1 MRVDRWAG
9 TCKALKAK
17 VRSLL
22 LTSRSRRNTNRYWEG
37 KDVRELR
44 VMLLCLAASG
54 QWHHDQRA
62 VRSKRL

>member
-9 TCKALKAK
+9 TCKALKAE

-22 LTSRSRRNTNRYWEG
+22 LTSRSRRTTNRCWEG
-37 KDVRELR
+37 KDLRELQ
-44 VMLLCLAASG
+44 VMLLSLAARG
-54 QWHHDQRA
+54 QWHYDQRA